1 MNLNLGHDF
10 ILKFIKKVQS
20 RFYSTLLTLSLIK
33 YSVILESLK
42 RNLFNFTY
50 WVLRNENDSKGT
62 QEYFF

>member
-50 WVLRNENDSKGT
+50 
-62 QEYFF
+62 